1 MGLLTG
7 RTYHFAK
14 LTVVKNVEHI
24 YLKPEAN
31 GENEGANARDES
43 RQERVEGERADEAAV
58 DELHDSRDED
68 VGEVAVDDLEPLWSV
83 VDVLVEELG
92 HDGAD
97 CRGRGGRGR
106 GG

>member
-1 MGLLTG
+1 MVT
-7 RTYHFAK
+7 K
-14 LTVVKNVEHI
+14 I

-31 GENEGANARDES
+31 GENERTNARDES
-43 RQERVEGERADEAAV
+43 RQERVEGERADEATV
-58 DELHDSRDED
+58 DELHDARDEN
-68 VGEVAVDDLEPLWSV
+68 VGEVAVDDLEPLRSV

>member
-1 MGLLTG
+1 M
-7 RTYHFAK
+7 
-14 LTVVKNVEHI
+14 

-58 DELHDSRDED
+58 EELHDSRDED
-68 VGEVAVDDLEPLWSV
+68 VGEVAVDDLEPLRSV

-97 CRGRGGRGR
+97 CRGRRGGRGR
-106 GG
+106 GGGCRHGDRVCCAGVY